1 MARVVGD
8 IAVEVSA
15 DIGPLQRGLRNARG
29 DVSRFGTSAEQMA
42 QRATRA
48 TLAMSG
54 AIIAATAAGAALA
67 HRVGEIGESLTNLS
81 RVAGTTPEKFQ
92 EMAAA
97 TRSVG
102 IEQEKLADILKDVQ
116 DRVGDFLATGGG
128 PMADFFE
135 NIAPKVGV
143 TAEQFAR
150 LSGPEALQLY
160 VSSLEKANLT
170 QSEMTFYM
178 EAMASDLSL
187 MLPLLRDNGREMDR
201 LANEARDA
209 GTILSNETVAGA
221 NELNQ
226 KLRGVADEIRGELV
240 PQLLSVEDEII
251 ALADFVRDFGIPALK
266 ALIQGAGWA
275 AEKFEWLARA
285 MASLKIGFDLKKGP
299 SVSIDGSPPEDDP
312 PEDDGDSGPLTMDV
326 PIPPGRPPRRPGGS
340 SRRGGSSKGPT
351 EEDFERLRDQFA
363 TEQEILQ
370 ENYERQ
376 LEQLAEF
383 RSRKLA
389 TEDEFNQLEERIQKD
404 HQEKMLQLE
413 KARRAMILGE
423 VAGAFGD
430 LSALMQVENKKMFQ
444 IGKTAAIAEGLI
456 NGYSAALSAWDKGM
470 EIGGMPTAIAFTA
483 ASLAKTGALI
493 SSIQG
498 TSYGGGGGG
507 AGAAAGGGAAAA
519 GGAAQQT
526 PAQSPRVALTLTG
539 GDMYSRDQVVKL
551 INAINE
557 AQEDGAI
564 IRLVG

>member
-221 NELNQ
+221 NELNG
-226 KLRGVADEIRGELV
+226 KLRDIRDEIRGELV
-240 PQLLSVEDEII
+240 PAMLSVEDEII
-251 ALADFVRDFGIPALK
+251 ALADFVRDIGIPALQG
-266 ALIQGAGWA
+266 LIQGAGWA

-285 MASLKIGFDLKKGP
+285 MASLKIGFNLNEGP
-299 SVSIDGSPPEDDP
+299 SISIDGSSPEEPPED
-312 PEDDGDSGPLTMDV
+312 GGNGPLQMDV
-326 PIPPGRPPRRPGGS
+326 PTPPGRAPVRPGGT
-340 SRRGGSSKGPT
+340 SRRGGSSQGPT
-351 EEDFERLRDQFA
+351 EDDFERLRDQFA
-363 TEQEILQ
+363 TEQEIIQ

-376 LEQLAEF
+376 LEQLEEF

-551 INAINE
+551 INQINE